1 MTSTPRFK
9 GIEIE
14 FADGSKYVV
23 PPMNLATI
31 EVMQERLAGFT
42 GGMDK
47 TSIALV
53 VDATL
58 ASLQRNYPEM
68 TRERVVNE
76 LLDVSNMEEVM
87 AAVMDVSGLR
97 RKEQTQQGEAVKP
110 TEN

>member
-9 GIEIE
+9 GIAIE
-14 FADGSKYVV
+14 FADGTTYVV

-31 EVMQERLAGFT
+31 EVLQERLATFT
-42 GGMDK
+42 GGVDK
-47 TSIALV
+47 NSISLV

-58 ASLQRNYPEM
+58 ASLQRNYPDM

-97 RKEQTQQGEAVKP
+97 RKGQEQGEAPKP

>member
-9 GIEIE
+9 GVEVE
-14 FADGSKYVV
+14 FADGTRLVV

-31 EVMQERLAGFT
+31 ENLQERLATFT
-42 GGMDK
+42 GGIDK
-47 TSIALV
+47 NSIGLV

-58 ASLQRNYPEM
+58 ASLQRNYPEI
-68 TRERVVNE
+68 TRERVINE

-97 RKEQTQQGEAVKP
+97 RKGQQTGEAPKP
-110 TEN
+110 ETT

>member
-9 GIEIE
+9 GIEVE
-14 FADGSKYVV
+14 FADGTKLIV

-31 EVMQERLAGFT
+31 ETLQERLSTFT
-42 GGMDK
+42 GGIDK
-47 TSIALV
+47 TSISLV

-58 ASLQRNYPEM
+58 ASLQRNYPEI
-68 TRERVVNE
+68 TRERVINE

-97 RKEQTQQGEAVKP
+97 RKEQAQGEAMKP
-110 TEN
+110 ETI